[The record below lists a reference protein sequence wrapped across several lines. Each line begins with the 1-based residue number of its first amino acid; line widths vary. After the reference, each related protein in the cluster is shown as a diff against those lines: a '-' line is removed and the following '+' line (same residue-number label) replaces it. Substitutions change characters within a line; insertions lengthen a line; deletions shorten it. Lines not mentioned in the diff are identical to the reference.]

1 MDDFLRKTLNLL
13 KESEKFVSNKKT
25 FKTEIDLSYTYYPD
39 SEKYKNELNK
49 KIKYIMVADYLDKA
63 DRTTLSY
70 FFDKNVGEHIDKS
83 LYFIELVKSLTQDTI
98 KSNIEF
104 VKKEVT
110 LSEKNTNEN
119 IDSCLKNI
127 YKIIDKLVFIFY
139 IGNNK
144 EFLR

>member
-1 MDDFLRKTLNLL
+1 M
-13 KESEKFVSNKKT
+13 
-25 FKTEIDLSYTYYPD
+25 
-39 SEKYKNELNK
+39 
-49 KIKYIMVADYLDKA
+49 
-63 DRTTLSY
+63 SY